1 MRLDALEIGK
11 DAIIA
16 SVASDDAALRQ
27 HILDMG
33 LTPGTEV
40 TMMKY
45 APMGDPMEIRL
56 RGYELTLRR
65 ADAARIELVD
75 VHDTDTVAAANPHRE
90 ACAHPALGKGVT
102 PRGGKMAIAAGDP
115 IRFALAGNQN
125 CGKTTLFNQLTGSNQ
140 RVGNFPGVTVD
151 RKDGTVRNHPE
162 ATVTDLPGIYSL
174 SPYTGEEVVSRQF
187 ILDSAP
193 DALINIIDATNIERN
208 LYLTLQLI
216 ELDRPMVVAL
226 NMMDEVLAN
235 GGSVDVNRPRGSW
248 ACPWCPS
255 RP

>member
-16 SVASDDAALRQ
+16 SVASDDVALRQ

-90 ACAHPALGKGVT
+90 ACAHPALGEGVT

-115 IRFALAGNQN
+115 IRFALADNQN
-125 CGKTTLFNQLTGSNQ
+125 CGKTTLFNQLTGS
-140 RVGNFPGVTVD
+140 TS
-151 RKDGTVRNHPE
+151 TW
-162 ATVTDLPGIYSL
+162 AT
-174 SPYTGEEVVSRQF
+174 SRASRSTARTAP
-187 ILDSAP
+187 SATIP
-193 DALINIIDATNIERN
+193 
-208 LYLTLQLI
+208 
-216 ELDRPMVVAL
+216 
-226 NMMDEVLAN
+226 
-235 GGSVDVNRPRGSW
+235 RPR
-248 ACPWCPS
+248 
-255 RP
+255 

>member
-75 VHDTDTVAAANPHRE
+75 VHDTDAVAAANPIAR
-90 ACAHPALGKGVT
+90 PVPT
-102 PRGGKMAIAAGDP
+102 PP
-115 IRFALAGNQN
+115 
-125 CGKTTLFNQLTGSNQ
+125 
-140 RVGNFPGVTVD
+140 
-151 RKDGTVRNHPE
+151 
-162 ATVTDLPGIYSL
+162 
-174 SPYTGEEVVSRQF
+174 
-187 ILDSAP
+187 
-193 DALINIIDATNIERN
+193 
-208 LYLTLQLI
+208 
-216 ELDRPMVVAL
+216 
-226 NMMDEVLAN
+226 
-235 GGSVDVNRPRGSW
+235 W
-248 ACPWCPS
+248 A
-255 RP
+255 RA